1 VSDLEVRTSVS
12 RTPAAGSA
20 FTGRASRFAWL
31 TTPGQSR
38 TAQSTAAGAAMI
50 LCVRKL
56 FVQEGDDREGYERRR
71 EVDEDERTAEA
82 AFDPA
87 PGHVVE
93 LARRDPSVGDHDL
106 GRNQREE
113 RPDHDQFHWHPGGML
128 LR

>member
-1 VSDLEVRTSVS
+1 
-12 RTPAAGSA
+12 
-20 FTGRASRFAWL
+20 
-31 TTPGQSR
+31 
-38 TAQSTAAGAAMI
+38 MI
-50 LCVRKL
+50 LCGKL
-56 FVQEGDDREGYERRR
+56 FVQESDDREGYERRR

-93 LARRDPSVGDHDL
+93 LVRRDPSVGDHDL

-113 RPDHDQFHWHPGGML
+113 RPDQDQFHWDPANML